1 MQKPKILLVDDDA
14 QALDSTRRILELS
27 GFEVT
32 TASAGDQALDLL
44 RPRADSVATRFD
56 LVLTDVRMPGMT
68 GLELF
73 QAMQLLA
80 EPVPVILMTA
90 YGQVEDAVWAMKLGA
105 IDFLSKPFKRQT
117 LLQAV
122 GVALERGR
130 IRRRGKTQIE
140 PKPASAS
147 LLQGNSER
155 IARLRE
161 LIRQVARSP
170 APVLIHGE
178 SGTGKELVARALHAE
193 SARNGKP
200 FIAVNC
206 AAIPEHLMES
216 ELFGHEKGAFTGATQ
231 TKAGLFEAASS
242 GTLFLDEIGDL
253 PLGLQVKLLRVL
265 QEGEVRRVGATL
277 SRKVDVRLISATH
290 RDLKAR
296 VAEGTFREDL
306 LFRLDVIGLEV
317 PALRERGQ
325 DVLILA
331 EEFMREAAARLQKG
345 ELNLSEEVR
354 QLFLRYRWPGNVREL
369 SNAIERAAVFCDGTT
384 IEIRDLPPVLL
395 EGSASDAVH
404 MRAIPVLLGTPLR
417 EVEDLLIRRTL
428 EATEGDKEMAAK
440 LLGVNSRT
448 IYRKLERKP
457 EE

>member
-1 MQKPKILLVDDDA
+1 MPKSRILLVDDDA
-14 QALDSTRRILELS
+14 QALESTRRILERS
-27 GFEVT
+27 GFELM
-32 TASAGDQALDLL
+32 TASSGDQALDLL
-44 RPRADSVATRFD
+44 RPRTDANVVRFD
-56 LVLTDVRMPGMT
+56 LVITDVRMPGMT

-73 QAMQLLA
+73 QAMQLLS

-122 GVALERGR
+122 DGALERARMGR
-130 IRRRGKTQIE
+130 RFR
-140 PKPASAS
+140 SAPGPQGDGVS
-147 LLQGNSER
+147 LLSGSSER
-155 IARLRE
+155 MRRLRE
-161 LIRQVARSP
+161 VVRQVARSS
-170 APVLIHGE
+170 APVLIQGE

-193 SARNGKP
+193 SARGTQA

-216 ELFGHEKGAFTGATQ
+216 ELFGHEKGAFTGAVQ
-231 TKAGLFEAASS
+231 SKPGLFEAANG

-253 PLGLQVKLLRVL
+253 PLSLQAKLLRVL
-265 QEGEVRRVGATL
+265 QEGEVRRLGATL
-277 SRKVDVRLISATH
+277 SRKIDVRLISATH
-290 RDLKAR
+290 RKLQAR
-296 VAEGTFREDL
+296 VLEGLFREDL

-317 PALRERGQ
+317 PPLRERGE

-331 EEFMREAAARLQKG
+331 DELMREASLRMQKG
-345 ELNLSEEVR
+345 ALSLSEEVR

-369 SNAIERAAVFCDGTT
+369 SNAIERAAVFCEGAI
-384 IEIRDLPPVLL
+384 IELRDLPPVLV
-395 EGSASDAVH
+395 EGSASQAA
-404 MRAIPVLLGTPLR
+404 RARSIPVLLGTPLR

-457 EE
+457 EP